1 MCLQVKES
9 DVNEDDEVDIVTVEK
24 NSDFSDSDMSQEE
37 LCFLP
42 AIPSPDVPEQQ
53 DKCIESSSKL
63 VDSNHSGS
71 PLSDDAGPNGRTTNH
86 ASSPLEG
93 KLMPFYVFF
102 CLSCLAIGKVMIM
115 DWVSNC
121 LWIMIIS
128 LNSTLLVIRI

>member
-9 DVNEDDEVDIVTVEK
+9 DVNEDDEVDIVTLEK
-24 NSDFSDSDMSQEE
+24 DSAFSDSDMSQDE

-53 DKCIESSSKL
+53 DKGVESSSKL

-71 PLSDDAGPNGRTTNH
+71 PLSEEAGPNGRATNH

-93 KLMPFYVFF
+93 KIM
-102 CLSCLAIGKVMIM
+102 SCLYIFPSYNIPCV
-115 DWVSNC
+115 D
-121 LWIMIIS
+121 LY
-128 LNSTLLVIRI
+128 

>member
-1 MCLQVKES
+1 MKES

-24 NSDFSDSDMSQEE
+24 DSAFSDSDMSQEE

-42 AIPSPDVPEQQ
+42 AIPSPDIPEQQ

-63 VDSNHSGS
+63 ADSNHSGS

-93 KLMPFYVFF
+93 KIMPCTCFSASHT
-102 CLSCLAIGKVMIM
+102 LQLGVM
-115 DWVSNC
+115 
-121 LWIMIIS
+121 
-128 LNSTLLVIRI
+128 